1 MIRDHHH
8 TVLLVS
14 DMDRSIE
21 FYCDTLG
28 FELINRDDDRR
39 GEFLDRMFNIDGV
52 HIKLA
57 LVRAGGE
64 IVELIEPVAPAP
76 LVEYDGSE
84 NRFGI
89 CRIGW
94 EVDEIEQLVDDLKAK
109 GVEFLSEIVDMT
121 VGHYA
126 GGKVVFFR
134 DPDGIV
140 LEFQQPAVPGQIT

>member
-1 MIRDHHH
+1 MIRDYHH

-28 FELINRDDDRR
+28 LELINRDDDRR
-39 GEFLDRMFNIDGV
+39 GEFLDQMFNVEGV

-57 LVRAGGE
+57 LLRAGGE
-64 IVELIEPVAPAP
+64 IVELVEPVAPAE
-76 LVEYDGSE
+76 LVEYDGSD
-84 NRFGI
+84 NPFGI
-89 CRIGW
+89 ARIGW
-94 EVDEIEQLVDDLKAK
+94 EVEEIEELVEGLKAK
-109 GVEFLSEIVDMT
+109 GVEFLGDIVEMT

-140 LEFQQPAVPGQIT
+140 LEFQQPAVPGRIT